1 MKNWIA
7 SVSLFFYVP
16 CAHVYLFANIFEH
29 PLLSSDTNKKNMIFQ
44 EDSRYDCNRFSEL
57 YASRGED
64 YLILG
69 DDQKALED
77 FLLSYE
83 YALKS
88 ESGIEESRLSFRP
101 LFGAFLVYIRLEDLE
116 SAKEVYSH
124 LNSILDDWT
133 CSQCTKSTIQSNNQF
148 ARQVQLHRS
157 DYPIYGPD
165 QISTREC
172 LDRVATTSEAITIL
186 IAAVRKTEVRT
197 LAFAFI
203 RQLENNARNCCAAG
217 GIWKGCLQ
225 SLINKLH
232 YWKVLGIPADP
243 AWD

>member
-1 MKNWIA
+1 MKTWLITIGLVLSFLQGN
-7 SVSLFFYVP
+7 
-16 CAHVYLFANIFEH
+16 LFANTKDVDMSMRI
-29 PLLSSDTNKKNMIFQ
+29 Q
-44 EDSRYDCNRFSEL
+44 EDSPYDCNRFSDL

-77 FLLSYE
+77 FLRSYE
-83 YALKS
+83 YSLKS
-88 ESGIEESRLSFRP
+88 GGGIEETRLSFRS

-124 LNSILDDWT
+124 LDSILDSGA
-133 CSQCTKSTIQSNNQF
+133 CFQCAKST
-148 ARQVQLHRS
+148 ARPSKRLARPVLANHP
-157 DYPIYGPD
+157 DYPIYGSD
-165 QISTREC
+165 QISIREC
-172 LDRVATTSEAITIL
+172 LDRVDTTVEAITIL
-186 IAAVRKTEVRT
+186 IATVKRTEVRT
-197 LAFAFI
+197 VAVAFI
-203 RQLENNARNCCAAG
+203 RQLENKARNCCIAG

-225 SLINKLH
+225 VLVNKLH